1 MSGTLCTPRGQ
12 GVAKA
17 AVSETRSRE
26 GHGQPPEAHLAAA
39 GRRRFGEFIEV
50 NSETVVLR
58 ARTFG
63 VPAVAYE
70 GTASGVLKRG
80 TGQLHAPGWV
90 APGPL
95 RARVVRDTV
104 RRPKTRRLYTPGG
117 FR

>member
-12 GVAKA
+12 GEAKP

-26 GHGQPPEAHLAAA
+26 GHGQPPEARLAAA

-80 TGQLHAPGWV
+80 TGQLPAPGWV
-90 APGPL
+90 APDRCG
-95 RARVVRDTV
+95 R
-104 RRPKTRRLYTPGG
+104 G
-117 FR
+117 